1 MSTAPDSLMSRLDAL
16 LREAGQKAARTPFR
30 LFFFACVALACTW
43 PLLRTAGAFNAYR
56 DWLPY
61 EETARRTVVE
71 YGQLPLWDPYYC
83 GGLDLLGTPQS
94 RYVSPTFLLS
104 LLVGTLRAEAL
115 VPFVMILLGLEG
127 TYRYARSRAASH
139 LGATLAAPIYAA
151 SGLFAFSP
159 ALTWTNFFGF
169 ELVPWA
175 VLGVRRAMRGSLAG
189 VAITAVAF
197 AWMMGFGGTYS
208 VPFAALFCAFEIID
222 GLIVLRS
229 ARALKLVALAVVLAG
244 ALSAVR
250 LWPLLQTMSMAPRIV
265 GGAQGIASK
274 DLLPALFGQI
284 HPDSGGDFDI
294 RGNYLV
300 GGMCLAAVFAGL
312 LRRRSASLVIAG
324 AAAIWLAQG
333 FSVPV
338 SLFALLKRLPLYSA
352 LRYPERFLVLLALA
366 TAVVAA
372 LGITQLQVIARRR
385 RWGVAV
391 LGIAAGLLL
400 VNLQPLVK
408 NHHASA
414 NGRMLAP
421 PPVHVD
427 QPFRQARGTRWG
439 VAYYGPMGL
448 GCLSCYDAYPVPQS
462 PLLRGDLEAEE
473 YLEEPNAGTVTR
485 TRWTPGAIWLH
496 VEMRKPGRVLVNQ
509 NWHPGWRSSV
519 GTVQSAQGLLSVD
532 VPAGTSDVVL
542 RFLPRAALGGAAI
555 SLTALGVLGWL
566 VWRVRRRRTG
576 LSTREYAGA
585 LVLPIVPFALTL
597 AVVREPSAPSVPL
610 KTVTGESILADAPP
624 ADARRIDAQF
634 AGGVTLEAFK
644 MTPTTPAAESVVT
657 MEFDWK
663 VAPDVE
669 SKMGFFVHLVP
680 SSGNDLRAD
689 HVMVSDALEIEKA
702 PPGKTLRDIMQMS
715 VPYDAGGKTWK
726 VYAGLWRVRG
736 DGKRIP
742 VIRTGT
748 ATVSDNRL
756 DLGSFTVP

>member
-1 MSTAPDSLMSRLDAL
+1 MPTAPDSLIPRLDAA
-16 LREAGQKAARTPFR
+16 LRWAGQKAARTPFR
-30 LFFFACVALACTW
+30 LFFFACIALACTW
-43 PLLRTAGAFNAYR
+43 PLLRTAGSFNAFR

-61 EETARRTVVE
+61 EETARRTVLK

-115 VPFVMILLGLEG
+115 VPFAMILLGLEG
-127 TYRYARSRAASH
+127 TYRYARSRGASH
-139 LGATLAAPIYAA
+139 FGATLAAPIYAA

-175 VLGVRRAMRGSLAG
+175 VLGVRRAMRGSMGG
-189 VAITAVAF
+189 VAITAFAF

-222 GLIVLRS
+222 GLIALRRV
-229 ARALKLVALAVVLAG
+229 RALKLVALAVVLSL

-265 GGAQGIASK
+265 GGAQGLATK

-284 HPDSGGDFDI
+284 HPDNGDFDI

-312 LRRRSASLVIAG
+312 LRRRSASLVVAG

-372 LGITQLQVIARRR
+372 LGVTQLQVLARRR
-385 RWGVAV
+385 RWVVGLVGVT
-391 LGIAAGLLL
+391 AGLLL
-400 VNLQPLVK
+400 VNLQPLVM
-408 NHHASA
+408 NHHVAA
-414 NGRMLAP
+414 NGRVLAP
-421 PPVHVD
+421 PPVRME

-462 PLLRGDLEAEE
+462 PLLRGDLDAEE
-473 YLEEPNAGTVTR
+473 YLEEPNAGKVTR

-496 VEMRKPGRVLVNQ
+496 TEMRKPGRVLVNQ
-509 NWHPGWRSSV
+509 NWHPGWRTNV
-519 GTVQSAQGLLSVD
+519 GTVQSAQGLLAID
-532 VPAGTSDVVL
+532 VPAGNSDIVL
-542 RFLPRAALGGAAI
+542 RFLPRSAIGGAAI
-555 SLTALGVLGWL
+555 SLTALGILIWL
-566 VWRVRRRRTG
+566 LRRRRD
-576 LSTREYAGA
+576 LSTREYAAA
-585 LVLPIVPFALTL
+585 LVLPVVPFALTL
-597 AVVREPSAPSVPL
+597 SLVHEPSAPSVPL
-610 KTVTGESILADAPP
+610 KTATGESILAAAPP
-624 ADARRIDAQF
+624 PDARRIDAQF
-634 AGGVTLEAFK
+634 AGGITLEAFK
-644 MTPTTPAAESVVT
+644 MTPATPAAESVVT

-663 VAPDVE
+663 VSPDVE
-669 SKMGFFVHLVP
+669 SKMGFFVHVVP

-689 HVMVSDALEIEKA
+689 HVMISDALEIEKA
-702 PPGKTLRDIMQMS
+702 PPGKTLRDIVQLT
-715 VPYDAGGKTWK
+715 VPYDGGGKTWR

-742 VIRTGT
+742 IIRTGT
-748 ATVSDNRL
+748 ATASDNRL